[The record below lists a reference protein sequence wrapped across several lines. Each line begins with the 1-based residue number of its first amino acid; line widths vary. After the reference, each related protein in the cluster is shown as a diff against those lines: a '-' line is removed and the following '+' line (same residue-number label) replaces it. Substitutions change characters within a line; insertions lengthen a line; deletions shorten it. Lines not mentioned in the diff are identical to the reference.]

1 MFALIKREIRDHLIF
16 FFSAFILSGI
26 LVGFSISLLYEY
38 RYIDSVAE
46 QMAAWIVIVSIVILG
61 FFAMGAVQMYID
73 RTRRISAFIS
83 TLPVSRSRILLA
95 KLIAGML
102 AILTLLLPLLI
113 AVIILFRLLSP
124 PIPLFGGIIVE
135 VFTGYFLTALAC
147 YCIGLQTGSKTGK
160 PGAALSGLVLT
171 LILISLI
178 SIKGFGTPLVVLLV
192 LFIIA
197 SVFRVWHTFTTM
209 SL

>member
-1 MFALIKREIRDHLIF
+1 MFALIKREVRDHIGF
-16 FFSAFILSGI
+16 FISAFVLSGI
-26 LVGFSISLLYEY
+26 LVGFSISVLYEY
-38 RYIDSVAE
+38 RYLGRVVE
-46 QMAAWIVIVSIVILG
+46 QMSAWIVTVSIVILG
-61 FFAMGAVQMYID
+61 FFAMGSVQMYTD
-73 RTRRISAFIS
+73 RTRKISAFIS

-95 KLIAGML
+95 KLIAGIL

-113 AVIILFRLLSP
+113 ATIILLRLLSP
-124 PIPLFGGIIVE
+124 PIPLFGRVIVE
-135 VFTGYFLTALAC
+135 VFIGLFLTAFAC
-147 YCIGLQTGSKTGK
+147 YCIGLQTGSKSGK

-178 SIKGFGTPLVVLLV
+178 FVKGFDAPLVVLLV

-197 SVFRVWHTFTTM
+197 SLIRIWLTFTTM